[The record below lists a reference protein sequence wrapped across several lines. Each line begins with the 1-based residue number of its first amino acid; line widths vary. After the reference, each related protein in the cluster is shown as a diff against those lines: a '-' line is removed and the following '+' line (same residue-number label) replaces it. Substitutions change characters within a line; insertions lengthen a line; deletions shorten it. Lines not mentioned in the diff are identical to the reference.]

1 MADPLSDW
9 AYLWES
15 GDYALCRVS
24 MRGDDPLDGCLICGH
39 KDHSCLIIEDDALA
53 RRIMERMVQ
62 AGAPILT
69 RDQLPKGKSRA
80 ERTIDEMLRAGKT
93 IREINEALRNLRY
106 SEDP

>member
-1 MADPLSDW
+1 
-9 AYLWES
+9 
-15 GDYALCRVS
+15 
-24 MRGDDPLDGCLICGH
+24 
-39 KDHSCLIIEDDALA
+39 
-53 RRIMERMVQ
+53 MERMVQ

-69 RDQLPKGKSRA
+69 KDQLPKGKSRA